1 MHDALDR
8 LRWIAVLVLGYAVWL
23 AVHATPVRAAAPEAD
38 ADAVAKTD
46 VQTVRRFALVV
57 GANDGGGER
66 VRLRFATSDADA
78 MADVLRDLGDVRGGD
93 LIELRDPTPA
103 RLESALRSIGRLLK
117 LASQGGA
124 RTQFVFYYSGHSD
137 ESGLLLGETRVDYK
151 TLRQRVQAVGADVRI
166 AILDSCASGA
176 FTRLKGGKRRAPF
189 LASSATKV
197 EGHAFL
203 TSSSAHEAA
212 QESDRVG
219 GSYFT
224 HFLSTGLRGA
234 ADVDG
239 DRMVTLIEAYEFAF
253 DETLERTETSR
264 GGAQHAAYDIQL
276 AGSGDLV
283 LTDLRKTNA
292 TLTLGEDLGGRIY
305 VRSAAGRLAAEL
317 YKPKN
322 AGEVDLALEPG
333 KYKVTVDDGDETRRG
348 SIEVPR
354 KGTATITS
362 TQLSVVEREATVRRG
377 DTPQTKPAE
386 DPDALVEVPIDIGLL
401 PSVSIN
407 ADRTKPAK
415 KPEHQVRN
423 RFTASV
429 LWGRAARVDGVAL
442 GMGASIVDREMHGV
456 QGSFGASIVRGKLEG
471 WQFSQG
477 FNHAGSVH
485 GAQTGIINHAKTVE
499 KGAQLGILSMAGKV
513 RGAQIGL
520 VTYAEEAD
528 AAIGLLTITKK
539 GNVHP
544 EVYTSDVAAFNLGLR
559 LPAKYTYTM
568 INMGV
573 HPFGRGE
580 SWLVGFGLGA
590 HAPLTARFFLD
601 VDVGGQVVLQGLRV
615 DRDPAG
621 LGQLRLMFG
630 WSAFE
635 RLSLFGGPT
644 LSVFG
649 QEQSIEPAVVRDDAA
664 RPGYQFVAA
673 DIREPNYRIRVW
685 PGFVAGLRF

>member
-1 MHDALDR
+1 MHESLDR
-8 LRWIAVLVLGYAVWL
+8 LRWIALLVLGYVVWF
-23 AVHATPVRAAAPEAD
+23 AVHASAAHAQDPDEPAT
-38 ADAVAKTD
+38 VEVTN
-46 VQTVRRFALVV
+46 VRRFALVV
-57 GANDGGGER
+57 GANDGGSER

-78 MADVLRDLGDVRGGD
+78 MAKVLRDLGGVHRGD
-93 LIELRDPTPA
+93 LIELRDPTPSE
-103 RLESALRSIGRLLK
+103 LESALRSIGRLLR
-117 LASQGGA
+117 LASQDGS
-124 RTQFVFYYSGHSD
+124 RTQFIFYYSGHSD
-137 ESGLLLGETRVDYK
+137 DQGLLLGETRVDYK
-151 TLRQRVQAVGADVRI
+151 TLRERVQAVGADVRI

-189 LASSATKV
+189 LAASAATV

-203 TSSSAHEAA
+203 TSSSADEAA

-224 HFLSTGLRGA
+224 HFFSTGLRGA

-292 TLTLGEDLGGRIY
+292 TLVLAEDLGGRIY
-305 VRSAAGRLAAEL
+305 VRSAAGRLTAEL
-317 YKPKN
+317 YKPRD
-322 AGEVDLALEPG
+322 AGEIDLALEPG
-333 KYKVTVDDGDETRRG
+333 NYQVTVDDGTKTRRG
-348 SIEVPR
+348 SVVVPR
-354 KGTATITS
+354 KGSATIDAS
-362 TQLSVVEREATVRRG
+362 QLKVVAREATVRRG
-377 DTPQTKPAE
+377 DTPPTKPAE
-386 DPDALVEVPIDIGLL
+386 DPDALVEVPIDVGLL

-407 ADRTKPAK
+407 ADRTKPVK
-415 KPEHQVRN
+415 KPEYQVRN
-423 RFTASV
+423 RFTVSL

-442 GMGASIVDREMHGV
+442 GMGASIVDKEMHGV
-456 QGSFGASIVRGKLEG
+456 QGSFGASIVRGRLEG
-471 WQFSQG
+471 WQFSQV
-477 FNHAGSVH
+477 FNHVGSLH
-485 GAQTGIINHAKTVE
+485 GAQTGFLNNAKTVE
-499 KGAQLGILSMAGKV
+499 KGAQLGIVSVGGKV
-513 RGAQIGL
+513 NGAQFGL
-520 VTYAEEAD
+520 VTYAEEAN

-580 SWLVGFGLGA
+580 SWLFGFGLGG
-590 HAPLTARFFLD
+590 HAPLTKRLFLD
-601 VDVGGQVVLQGLRV
+601 VDLGGQVVLQGLKV
-615 DRDPAG
+615 NRDPAG
-621 LGQLRLMFG
+621 LAQVRLMFG
-630 WSAFE
+630 WSFFD

-649 QEQSIEPAVVRDDAA
+649 QNVDPDPLVVRDDAA

-673 DIREPNYRIRVW
+673 DIQKTDYRIRVW